1 MIPVEN
7 SIEGSVNETYDL
19 LLRTDLSVSGEIYQ
33 RINHCLIANWGT
45 NSIIKKMAYSHP
57 QALAQCRSYLQKKQL
72 EPIATYDTAGSVK
85 MLKEK
90 KITDG
95 VAIASRRAD
104 RNIRHGNSRRRN

>member
-1 MIPVEN
+1 MSNCKLGRNLV
-7 SIEGSVNETYDL
+7 
-19 LLRTDLSVSGEIYQ
+19 
-33 RINHCLIANWGT
+33 
-45 NSIIKKMAYSHP
+45 IKKVAYSHP

-95 VAIASRRAD
+95 VAIASKKSGRD
-104 RNIRHGNSRRRN
+104 I